1 MLKILTCGPVYDG
14 VFLIVNSGQVSPF
27 VQQESH
33 QSDVAGNDR
42 EVQGREA
49 LLVGGVEQLRG
60 RGQHQLGAR
69 RVRVLDAVVEG
80 TLHGAVPQQHAVRLQ
95 AKATQS
101 EKWLSMPVVFG
112 DLILGIKTTRC
123 GYNLIAL
130 CWRGW
135 GAWEIMRA
143 GRLYMNVLR
152 ATAFVLR
159 LGGKRG
165 TSYLRS

>member
-1 MLKILTCGPVYDG
+1 MYDG
-14 VFLIVNSGQVSPF
+14 VFLIVNGGQVSPSM
-27 VQQESH
+27 QQESH
-33 QSDVAGNDR
+33 QSDVACNDG

-49 LLVGGVEQLRG
+49 LLVGGVEQLGG
-60 RGQHQLGAR
+60 RGKHQLGAR
-69 RVRVLDAVVEG
+69 RVRVFDAVVEG

-101 EKWLSMPVVFG
+101 EKRLSMSVVFG

-130 CWRGW
+130 CW

-159 LGGKRG
+159 LGGKLG